1 MQVLHRHRRRLSLKM
16 ATPRFWRNRI
26 TWMNSIGWNSLEK
39 CSIAFSVTWMKC
51 RISPTSVP
59 KRVPQEAAV
68 GHVSTRIWFIC
79 SSTETKPARYTQ
91 TEVVTKMSEGKEFLA
106 LKGSC
111 SFLSSLLEHIEY
123 TRKLQVLMSSATA
136 IRKCSKLKHDF
147 F

>member
-1 MQVLHRHRRRLSLKM
+1 
-16 ATPRFWRNRI
+16 
-26 TWMNSIGWNSLEK
+26 
-39 CSIAFSVTWMKC
+39 
-51 RISPTSVP
+51 
-59 KRVPQEAAV
+59 V